1 MSSSILGGNKIKI
14 IHDDDNDE
22 NGNDD
27 GNDGNYN
34 GNATDEM
41 MIITMKK

>member
-14 IHDDDNDE
+14 VNDEDSDE
-22 NGNDD
+22 NGNDGD
-27 GNDGNYN
+27 N

-41 MIITMKK
+41 MIITTMIH